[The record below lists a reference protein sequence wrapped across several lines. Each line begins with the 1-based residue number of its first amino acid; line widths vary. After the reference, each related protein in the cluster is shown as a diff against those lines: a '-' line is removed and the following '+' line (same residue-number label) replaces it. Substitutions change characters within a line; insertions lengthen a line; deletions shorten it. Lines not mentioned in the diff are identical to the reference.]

1 MSEAN
6 ELLTA
11 SEAAAKL
18 KVSKASLRAWTLAGC
33 PAVRIGRLRRFV
45 LQDLAP
51 WLEEREAARL
61 QRKQDT
67 GQQTA

>member
-1 MSEAN
+1 
-6 ELLTA
+6 
-11 SEAAAKL
+11 
-18 KVSKASLRAWTLAGC
+18 
-33 PAVRIGRLRRFV
+33 LRRFV